1 MKRRITLSIALVLGV
16 ATLSLIRSDSMV
28 QAESS
33 RRYVVDSGVIALG
46 ANQSLRMT
54 VVRSAAAEAEDG
66 PPLQHIL
73 QFRQMTYSE
82 TACNGNICKQNVAS
96 ASNSGVITLL
106 PGEST
111 WATFPSGIV
120 RGMVL
125 TNRSDVVVNTSII
138 DNVTGQVLSVQC
150 DKATPKLL
158 TATE

>member
-1 MKRRITLSIALVLGV
+1 MKRRITLSIALVLSI
-16 ATLSLIRSDSMV
+16 ATLSLIKSDSMV

-54 VVRSAAAEAEDG
+54 VVRSASAEAEDG

-82 TACNGNICKQNVAS
+82 TACNGSICKQNVAS
-96 ASNSGVITLL
+96 ASNSGVITLP

-120 RGMVL
+120 RGIVL
-125 TNRSDVVVNTSII
+125 TNRPDVAVNISII
-138 DNVTGQVLSVQC
+138 DSATGEILSI
-150 DKATPKLL
+150 DKSTPKLDVFR
-158 TATE
+158 E